1 MKGQA
6 AALGTK
12 EQVWL
17 FPEGEC
23 TCTGLQE
30 KREWH
35 KRGGG
40 VQKFADPGAVLR
52 GIKENY
58 ECLKGYKI
66 VPLTDVKTKN
76 VLTLLCS

>member
-30 KREWH
+30 KRERH
-35 KRGGG
+35 KRGGV
-40 VQKFADPGAVLR
+40 VQKFADPGQALR
-52 GIKENY
+52 GIKEN
-58 ECLKGYKI
+58 
-66 VPLTDVKTKN
+66 
-76 VLTLLCS
+76 